1 MLIGVAI
8 VVLDGVPI
16 IFQQERVGYC
26 GARFRIWKFR
36 TMIVDAEQK
45 RSLLT
50 VGKDLRITKTG
61 YWLRKYKLDE
71 LPQLWNVV
79 KGEMSLVGPRPEVPY
94 YVNQYNDEQKRVL
107 ELIPGITDVASIK
120 FRNESKYLSAVNDP
134 EASYRDTVMPEKI
147 RLNLQYAEQASLFQ
161 DLMVLFRTLT
171 CIIH

>member
-1 MLIGVAI
+1 M
-8 VVLDGVPI
+8 
-16 IFQQERVGYC
+16 
-26 GARFRIWKFR
+26 
-36 TMIVDAEQK
+36 
-45 RSLLT
+45 
-50 VGKDLRITKTG
+50 RITKTG

-107 ELIPGITDVASIK
+107 ELMPGITDVASIK
-120 FRNESKYLSAVNDP
+120 FRNESNYLSAVNDP

-147 RLNLQYAEQASLFQ
+147 RLNLQYAERASLFR
-161 DLMVLFRTLT
+161 DLMVLFRTLS